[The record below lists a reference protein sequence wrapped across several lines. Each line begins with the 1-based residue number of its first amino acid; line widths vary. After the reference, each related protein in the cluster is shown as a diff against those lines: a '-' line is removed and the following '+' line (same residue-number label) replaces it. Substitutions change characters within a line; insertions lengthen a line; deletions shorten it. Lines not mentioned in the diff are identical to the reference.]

1 MAFIMPAI
9 RVTHSGEEVDSSPVN
24 NRVVR
29 QYLTTISNLR
39 YEDLP
44 GWVDDVISG
53 ATSQVGGSARIG
65 RGRLFSMLLALEE
78 ITPATVAQLMNRKR
92 LALGDAP
99 YGDRHC
105 RKVAAALRCASNGIK
120 HHAQYHQEV
129 AKAEE
134 EIETSPTFTSVQ
146 PLPYSEAEMRELK
159 RLSLTAPFTSVQAY
173 EAELKAKYS
182 NQ

>member
-1 MAFIMPAI
+1 MSFTMPSLK
-9 RVTHSGEEVDSSPVN
+9 VTHSGTEVDSSPVN
-24 NRVVR
+24 NRAVK
-29 QYLTTISNLR
+29 QYLTHASNLR

-44 GWVDDVISG
+44 GWIDDVISG

-78 ITPATVAQLMNRKR
+78 ITPATVALLLNRKR
-92 LALGDAP
+92 LALGDKP

-120 HHAQYHQEV
+120 HHAQYQR
-129 AKAEE
+129 
-134 EIETSPTFTSVQ
+134 EITSTEPEPVPTFTSAK
-146 PLPYSEAEMRELK
+146 PLPYSEEEMRELK
-159 RLSLTAPFTSVQAY
+159 RLSLTASFSTIQAY

-182 NQ
+182 PQ